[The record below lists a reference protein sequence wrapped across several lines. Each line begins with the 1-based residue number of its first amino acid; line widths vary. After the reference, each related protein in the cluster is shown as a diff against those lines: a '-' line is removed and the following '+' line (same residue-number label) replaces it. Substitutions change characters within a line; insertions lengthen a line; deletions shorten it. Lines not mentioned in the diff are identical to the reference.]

1 MKYGKYMRKVVR
13 ELTLYKRQS
22 LGRLAEFEEPLLL
35 DTNENFFIS
44 AAWQKRILRSAL
56 ESMDVRRYPVPYSAS
71 LSEHIAD
78 FLKVEDSAVVVGNG
92 ADEVID
98 IVIRTF
104 VEPGDEVIVTDPTFR
119 QYEFSVKL
127 ADGVVRPVSLKEN
140 FDLDVERLLASI
152 EERTKPIFLCSPNNP
167 TGNQFLKADIRRVLE
182 ESGRV
187 VVVDEAYVHFARDSV
202 LDLLN
207 DYENL
212 MVLRTFSKAY
222 GLAGLRIGFVVL
234 SKEIGE
240 YLRRVQQHYSVSLFA
255 QKAVEAFLR
264 SWDYVAE
271 KIEEIKKE
279 RQRLSSKLSE
289 IEGLK
294 PFPSEANFI
303 LTRTEKRGC
312 SSGLVQERLTDAGIF
327 IKNIGQERLC
337 ENCIRVTVGTPRM
350 NNRLLA
356 ELRSILG

>member
-1 MKYGKYMRKVVR
+1 MKYDKYMRKVVK

-35 DTNENFFIS
+35 DTNENFLIS
-44 AAWQKRILRSAL
+44 SAWQKKILRSAL
-56 ESMDVRRYPVPYSAS
+56 ESMDVRRYPAPYSAS
-71 LSEHIAD
+71 LSESIAD
-78 FLKVEDSAVVVGNG
+78 FLKVNSAVVVGNG

-98 IVIRTF
+98 IVVRTF

-127 ADGVVRPVSLKEN
+127 ADGVVRPVSLKES
-140 FDLDVERLLASI
+140 FDLDVGHLLASI
-152 EERTKPIFLCSPNNP
+152 GERTKLIFLCSPNNP
-167 TGNQFLKADIRRVLE
+167 TGNQFLKADVRRVLE

-212 MVLRTFSKAY
+212 IVLRTFSKAY
-222 GLAGLRIGFVVL
+222 GLAGLRIGFAIL
-234 SKEIGE
+234 SKELGE
-240 YLRRVQQHYSVSLFA
+240 YVRRVQQHYSVSLFA
-255 QKAVEAFLR
+255 QKAVEAFLH

-271 KIEEIKKE
+271 KIEEVKKK
-279 RQRLSSKLSE
+279 RQRLFSKLLE
-289 IEGLK
+289 MEGLK

-303 LTRTEKRGC
+303 LTRVNKRGF
-312 SSGLVQERLTDAGIF
+312 SSGLVQERLADAGIF
-327 IKNIGQERLC
+327 LKDMNQERLC
-337 ENCIRVTVGTPRM
+337 KNCIRITVGTPRM
-350 NNRLLA
+350 NKRLLA

>member
-22 LGRLAEFEEPLLL
+22 LGRLAEFEGPLLL

-71 LSEHIAD
+71 LSERIAD
-78 FLKVEDSAVVVGNG
+78 FLKVNSAVVVGNG

-140 FDLDVERLLASI
+140 FDLDVEHLLASI
-152 EERTKPIFLCSPNNP
+152 GERTKLIFLCSPNNP
-167 TGNQFLKADIRRVLE
+167 TGNQFLKADVRRVLE

-212 MVLRTFSKAY
+212 IVLRTFSKAY
-222 GLAGLRIGFVVL
+222 GLAGLRIGFAIL
-234 SKEIGE
+234 SKELGE
-240 YLRRVQQHYSVSLFA
+240 YVRRVQQHYSVSLFA

-271 KIEEIKKE
+271 KIEDVKKE
-279 RQRLSSKLSE
+279 RQRLFSKLSE
-289 IEGLK
+289 MEGLK

-303 LTRTEKRGC
+303 LTRVDKRGC
-312 SSGLVQERLTDAGIF
+312 SSGLVQERLADAGIF
-327 IKNIGQERLC
+327 VKDMGQERLC
-337 ENCIRVTVGTPRM
+337 KNCIRITVGTPRM

-356 ELRSILG
+356 ELGSILR